1 MHSHLSRRQF
11 LIAGGAAAAA
21 GSVALSRPVRATGAR
36 LADDP
41 FPRRFEHKFGSTT
54 LPKVPTRIVT
64 VGLTD
69 HEALLAPWCG
79 PARGDRVVRR
89 EALCHMAV
97 GGRRPRRR
105 YPGGARQPGDQLRG
119 IAAHDPDLILGCYGG
134 LEQLDYD
141 RLAGIAPTIAQ
152 NSDYADWTTPWRTMA
167 ATIARAVG
175 EDEAGAAL
183 IVAIDEQLSEIR
195 ATNPDFATAT
205 GITVDGPADGKFG
218 FLSADDPR
226 GRLLADLG
234 FIFPPQLT
242 ELVASDLFYG
252 EISAEQLPTLDSDVM
267 VWLSYDADTQATAE
281 ADPLYPTLRA
291 AREGRSVFLTEE
303 ETAAFGFSTVL
314 SIPYL
319 LDTFVAKL
327 ASAVDGDPET

>member
-11 LIAGGAAAAA
+11 LIAGGAAAAV

-69 HEALLAPWCG
+69 HEALLALGVAPLAVTEWSGEKPYATWPW
-79 PARGDRVVRR
+79 AVDALGDATPEVLASQETNF
-89 EALCHMAV
+89 EA
-97 GGRRPRRR
+97 
-105 YPGGARQPGDQLRG
+105 

-183 IVAIDEQLSEIR
+183 IEAIDEQLSEIR
-195 ATNPDFATAT
+195 ASNPDFATAT

-267 VWLSYDADTQATAE
+267 VWLSYDADTQATVE

-291 AREGRSVFLTEE
+291 AQEGRSVFLTEE